1 MTRIRS
7 LRSIAVLTA
16 ASAAV
21 LTAAVAATA
30 GGTAALAGTGPA
42 ATGPAVANSGLAHSG
57 VADSRVANS
66 AVAISTGRTPPTTT
80 FNSLHWA
87 GYTFPVGHVTGVR
100 TQWTEPK
107 VTGKKGEQ
115 EFVWLGIGG
124 WGANDDNII
133 QEGTFA
139 WFPSNTQRNEG
150 IWYELVPNYF
160 ARYAGVGVSPGDHIS
175 ASITLVS
182 ARKHEWRVAMVDSTS
197 GARWSKNL
205 TFRSLETFPSFV
217 VEDPDMGSKGA
228 SGPFFPFPHFTPV
241 TFTHV
246 GILIGRRWIAAA
258 QLSRYRINMVRG
270 SKTLATTGSLS
281 RFSSFTVT
289 DR

>member
-1 MTRIRS
+1 MTPIRS

-21 LTAAVAATA
+21 MTAAVAATT
-30 GGTAALAGTGPA
+30 GGTAAYAGTGPA
-42 ATGPAVANSGLAHSG
+42 DTGPAVSNSG
-57 VADSRVANS
+57 VANS
-66 AVAISTGRTPPTTT
+66 AVAVSAARTPPTTR
-80 FNSLHWA
+80 FDSLHWA

-100 TQWTEPK
+100 AQWKEPK

-124 WGANDDNII
+124 WGAKDDNII

-175 ASITLVS
+175 ASITLIS
-182 ARKHEWRVAMVDSTS
+182 ARKHEWHVAMVDSTS

-205 TFRSLETFPSFV
+205 TFKSLETFPSFI
-217 VEDPDMGSKGA
+217 VEDPDKGSKGA
-228 SGPFFPFPHFTPV
+228 DGPFFPFPHFTPV

-246 GILIGRRWIAAA
+246 GILIGKRWVGAAS
-258 QLSRYRINMVRG
+258 LSRYRIDMVRG
-270 SKTLATTGSLS
+270 SKTLATAGSLS

>member
-1 MTRIRS
+1 
-7 LRSIAVLTA
+7 
-16 ASAAV
+16 V

-30 GGTAALAGTGPA
+30 GGTAAYAGTGPA
-42 ATGPAVANSGLAHSG
+42 ATGPAIANSG
-57 VADSRVANS
+57 VAVS
-66 AVAISTGRTPPTTT
+66 AAAKPRTTT
-80 FNSLHWA
+80 YNSLHWA
-87 GYTFPVGHVTGVR
+87 GYTFPVRHVTGVR
-100 TQWTEPK
+100 AQWKEPK

-124 WGANDDNII
+124 WGAKDDNII

-160 ARYAGVGVSPGDHIS
+160 ARYPRVAVFAGDHIS

-182 ARKHEWRVAMVDSTS
+182 ARTHKWRVALVDSTT

-205 TFRSLETFPSFV
+205 TFKSLEAFPSFV
-217 VEDPDMGSKGA
+217 VEDPDKGSSSA
-228 SGPFFPFPHFTPV
+228 TGPFFPFPHFTPV

-246 GILIGRRWIAAA
+246 GILIGKRWVGAA

-270 SKTLATTGSLS
+270 RKTLATAGSLS

>member
-1 MTRIRS
+1 MTPNRS
-7 LRSIAVLTA
+7 LRAIAVLTA

-21 LTAAVAATA
+21 LTAVFAATA
-30 GGTAALAGTGPA
+30 GGTAAYAGTGPA
-42 ATGPAVANSGLAHSG
+42 DTGPGVANSG
-57 VADSRVANS
+57 
-66 AVAISTGRTPPTTT
+66 VAISAASKPTTT
-80 FNSLHWA
+80 TYNSLHWA

-100 TQWTEPK
+100 AQWNEPK

-124 WGANDDNII
+124 WGQKDDNII

-139 WFPSNTQRNEG
+139 WFPSNSQRNEG
-150 IWYELVPNYF
+150 VWYELVPNYF
-160 ARYAGVGVSPGDHIS
+160 AKYPGVGVSPGDHID
-175 ASITLVS
+175 ASIVLLS
-182 ARKHEWRVAMVDSTS
+182 ARTHTWRLTLDDSTS

-205 TFRSLETFPSFV
+205 KFKSLETYPSFV
-217 VEDPDMGSKGA
+217 VEDPDKGSSGA
-228 SGPFFPFPHFTPV
+228 SGPFFPFPHWTPV

-246 GILIGRRWIAAA
+246 GILIGKRWVGAA

-270 SKTLATTGSLS
+270 RKTLATTGSLS